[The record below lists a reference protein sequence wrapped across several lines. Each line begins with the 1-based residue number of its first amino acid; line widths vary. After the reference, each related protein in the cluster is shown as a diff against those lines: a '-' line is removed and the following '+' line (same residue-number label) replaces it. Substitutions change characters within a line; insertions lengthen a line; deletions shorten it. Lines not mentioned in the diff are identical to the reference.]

1 MTPSPYAGLRRCS
14 QPRRIPRGLT
24 KSLEPLVTVLGMSM
38 APRGPLPAR
47 VYWVRRGILIGIAL
61 LLVLVV
67 GKLLTGGSD
76 GAESPKAD
84 AGKAALANSETSV
97 SPTVTTTPT
106 GAVVPTGK
114 DVPLADPS
122 GPCDPEKVTVTAVG
136 GSRPNDG
143 QVEMP
148 LQVST
153 SEEACTFAFSPDTV
167 AVKITSGADSIW
179 STQQCSVLP
188 TADLVVRAAKPADV
202 TFIWNGHRAD
212 DECSKAAHWAGVG
225 SYHAIAATLGGE
237 PTDTQFELTGPPEV
251 IITKTAKPKPT
262 PTPTT
267 TATASAST
275 TVAGD
280 PRQP

>member
-1 MTPSPYAGLRRCS
+1 MPYVRVRRRS
-14 QPRRIPRGLT
+14 QPRGGPRGLT
-24 KSLEPLVTVLGMSM
+24 KSHAPLATVLGMSM

-47 VYWVRRGILIGIAL
+47 VYWVRRGVLIGIAL
-61 LLVLVV
+61 LLVLVI

-76 GAESPKAD
+76 GAEKEKAGS
-84 AGKAALANSETSV
+84 AKATLVGTHSSSSATPSSTATA
-97 SPTVTTTPT
+97 TVAAS
-106 GAVVPTGK
+106 GASGA
-114 DVPLADPS
+114 PLADPS

-136 GSRPNDG
+136 GKRPNDG

-153 SEEACTFAFSPDTV
+153 TEEACTFVFSPDSV
-167 AVKITSGADSIW
+167 AVKITSGSDNIW

-188 TADLVVRAAKPADV
+188 TADLVVRAAKPAEI
-202 TFIWNGHRAD
+202 TFVWNGHRAD
-212 DECSKAAHWAGVG
+212 DECSKAAHWAGIG

-262 PTPTT
+262 PTPTAAA
-267 TATASAST
+267 TATTST
-275 TVAGD
+275 TVVGN